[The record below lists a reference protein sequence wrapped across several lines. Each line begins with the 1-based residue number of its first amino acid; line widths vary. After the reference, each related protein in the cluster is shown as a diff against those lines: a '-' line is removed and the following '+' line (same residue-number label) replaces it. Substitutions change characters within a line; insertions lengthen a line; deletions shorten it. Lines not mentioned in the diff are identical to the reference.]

1 MSESRWSAADV
12 AALAAATGAS
22 VRHDP
27 ATRSAFAEDFGHLTH
42 AEPRAV
48 VSPRTA
54 DEIVA
59 IVELAARRKLPLC
72 PRGRGYSQSGQSLSP
87 EGLCLD
93 LSRLDRIEPVD
104 LGNRRVACEPGV
116 RWRELVSTTLRE
128 GLVPRVLPLNLD
140 MSVAGLLS
148 AGGLGTNS
156 HRHGPAVSQ
165 VADLD
170 VVTGDGRLS
179 RCSATTNADLFS
191 AVLGGLGRCGV
202 VARASLE
209 LRPVPARVKTFHLVY
224 FDMGAWLADQERVV
238 VDGRAEHVEAMCW
251 MGAKGFRRAGDTGAR
266 LQWLYGLQV
275 GFEYGQVA
283 PDRAAALAGLSPAQV
298 VHVDDETAA
307 EFAARYQPRFDSM
320 HRSGGWE
327 QLHPWLECL
336 IPARRMA
343 ALLPAILAALPV
355 SLGDGH
361 RIMWVDASRRP
372 PLFAVPASDP
382 IVCFA
387 VLPPGVAAAEREEVL
402 PALARVDRLLR
413 DAGGKRYLSGWLGP
427 MPEERWREHYGEAYP
442 RWLELKRRFD
452 PERIFRSALFPDAQ
466 P

>member
-27 ATRSAFAEDFGHLTH
+27 ATRAGFAEDFGHLAH

-48 VSPRTA
+48 VSPRSV

-59 IVELAARRKLPLC
+59 IVEFAAHRKLPVC

-104 LGNRRVACEPGV
+104 VSHRRIECEPGV
-116 RWRELVSTTLRE
+116 RWRELLTATLRE
-128 GLVPRVLPLNLD
+128 GLAPRVLPLNLD

-148 AGGLGTNS
+148 AGGIGDNA

-165 VADLD
+165 VAELD
-170 VVTGDGRLS
+170 VVTADGQRS
-179 RCSATTNADLFS
+179 RCTATTNADLFS
-191 AVLGGLGRCGV
+191 AVLGGLGRFGV
-202 VARASLE
+202 IARASLE
-209 LRPVPARVKTFHLVY
+209 LRPVPPRVKTFHLVY

-238 VDGRAEHVEAMCW
+238 TEGRAEHVEAMCW
-251 MGAKGFRRAGDTGAR
+251 MGAKGFRRPSDTGTR
-266 LQWLYGLQV
+266 LQWLYGLQI
-275 GFEYGQVA
+275 GIEYDQTA
-283 PDRAAALAGLSPAQV
+283 PERAAALAGLSPAQV

-307 EFAARYQPRFDSM
+307 EFAARYQPRFDGM
-320 HRSGGWE
+320 HRSGAWQ

-336 IPARRMA
+336 IPARWLA
-343 ALLPAILAALPV
+343 AHLPAILAALPM

-361 RIMWVDASRRP
+361 RILWVDASRRP
-372 PLFAVPASDP
+372 PFFAVPSADP

-427 MPEERWREHYGEAYP
+427 MTEERWREHHGEAYP
-442 RWLELKRRFD
+442 PWLALKRRFD
-452 PERIFRSALFPDAQ
+452 PERIFRSALFPD
-466 P
+466 

>member
-1 MSESRWSAADV
+1 MSESRWSTADV

-22 VRHDP
+22 VRHDA
-27 ATRSAFAEDFGHLTH
+27 ATRAAFAEDFGHLTR

-93 LSRLDRIEPVD
+93 LSRLDRIGPVD
-104 LGNRRVACEPGV
+104 VSSRLVACEPGV
-116 RWRELVSTTLRE
+116 RWRELVSATLRE
-128 GLVPRVLPLNLD
+128 GLIPRVLPLSLD

-148 AGGLGTNS
+148 AGGIGTNS
-156 HRHGPAVSQ
+156 HRHGPVVSQ
-165 VADLD
+165 LAELE
-170 VVTGDGRLS
+170 VVTGDGKLS
-179 RCSATTNADLFS
+179 RCTATTNGDLFA
-191 AVLGGLGRCGV
+191 AVLGGLGRFGV
-202 VARASLE
+202 VARASLA

-238 VDGRAEHVEAMCW
+238 GDRRAEHLEALCW
-251 MGAKGFRRAGDTGAR
+251 MGAKGFRRVADSGAR
-266 LQWLYGLQV
+266 VQWLYGLQL
-275 GFEYGQVA
+275 GFEYDQVA

-307 EFAARYQPRFDSM
+307 DFATRYQPRFDGM
-320 HRSGGWE
+320 HRSGAW
-327 QLHPWLECL
+327 QQVHPWLECL

-343 ALLPAILAALPV
+343 TLLPTILGALPA

-361 RIMWVDASRRP
+361 RIMWVDPTRRP
-372 PLFAVPASDP
+372 PFFAVPVPPSDP

-387 VLPPGVAAAEREEVL
+387 VLPAGVAAAEREEVL

-427 MPEERWREHYGEAYP
+427 TTEERWREHHGEAYP

-452 PERIFRSALFPDAQ
+452 PDGIFRSAHFPD
-466 P
+466 